1 MRINIRT
8 RMLLFIL
15 VPTIVGL
22 IGTTFI
28 SYVIIQPKLQTTT
41 INQLSNDLN
50 SMDQQ
55 LEQQFIPTQ
64 VEAISEGQ
72 EVEQMLNN
80 TPQVQFTTMLEN
92 YLQSL
97 VLAHNNLYDSW
108 VAFQPDIVWNATA
121 GAYMDQ
127 YMPTFYSGNTTG
139 SALPVEYYT
148 DYFSEI
154 YYNAAENA
162 SQFVWTAPYYD
173 PVSQTVYITAGYPCL
188 MERHSSGL
196 QELISNLIFVSNP
209 Y

>member
-22 IGTTFI
+22 IGHTFI

-64 VEAISEGQ
+64 VGSYQAKDEKSNKCSIIPRKCN
-72 EVEQMLNN
+72 L
-80 TPQVQFTTMLEN
+80 
-92 YLQSL
+92 LQCWKIICKSL

-108 VAFQPDIVWNATA
+108 VAFQPNI
-121 GAYMDQ
+121 
-127 YMPTFYSGNTTG
+127 
-139 SALPVEYYT
+139 
-148 DYFSEI
+148 
-154 YYNAAENA
+154 
-162 SQFVWTAPYYD
+162 
-173 PVSQTVYITAGYPCL
+173 
-188 MERHSSGL
+188 
-196 QELISNLIFVSNP
+196 
-209 Y
+209 